1 MFKKLEKKYTENKD
15 KNNFSVRQLLKDGFF
30 SGFGWSFGVTVGFV
44 VISIVVVNVL
54 KMLGGLPVVG
64 GFIANVVDA
73 TQAQLER
80 KIR

>member
-1 MFKKLEKKYTENKD
+1 MFKKLQEKYHQED
-15 KNNFSVRQLLKDGFF
+15 FSIKGLFKDGFI

-44 VISIVVVNVL
+44 VISIVVVNAL
-54 KMLGGLPVVG
+54 KLLGGLPVVG